1 MEKWNTGD
9 QNFLKENFDDKSKM
23 NQAKHDI
30 TLLIME
36 LLDKSELL
44 TAGTDTLGGIL
55 PDGLKLQPYGGL
67 FQMSGDR
74 LNNNRPHYIPGDRLG
89 NLQFIPMAFN
99 CASNIAG
106 DYRKNFCSFVTN
118 GYSISKTFSK
128 KQQRNQKTHSHTNQR
143 LLVLLRGKQVHE

>member
-1 MEKWNTGD
+1 
-9 QNFLKENFDDKSKM
+9 M

-36 LLDKSELL
+36 LLDKSKLL

-55 PDGLKLQPYGGL
+55 PDGLKLQRYGGL

-99 CASNIAG
+99 CSSNIAS
-106 DYRKNFCSFVTN
+106 DYRENFCLFL
-118 GYSISKTFSK
+118 KTVIRSQTFPKTTK
-128 KQQRNQKTHSHTNQR
+128 KSKTHSHTNQS
-143 LLVLLRGKQVHE
+143 LLELLMGKKY